1 MGKSRLNRAMGK
13 SRVKTARLWRIQ
25 KITVLTVLV
34 IILGSLGFTA
44 TTQASDDRFE
54 LIKTVYH
61 VYVGGENIG
70 LVNEK
75 SFVEDIKKDIQVK
88 AEDRFKNV
96 ELVINETV
104 EYVPERIFNP
114 EINHPSVKQKLEDR
128 LTIGIQGVKLSF
140 GGKTLGYFKN
150 EEAAEEVLRELKLIY
165 TDGQTLD
172 QLEESGSNKKETE
185 EIEEED
191 GKKED
196 KVLSIS
202 FDEKVDIE
210 PSKVQAEDLTEL
222 KDALSKFKKG
232 TLETQKH
239 EVKKG
244 ETIKSIVKKYDLNQE
259 KLYELNPKLNKD
271 DKLKEGQELV
281 VLAYE
286 PYAQVI
292 VKERLTKEY
301 TIDHKTEVK
310 NDDSMLKGKTKID
323 QKGKDGKKAV
333 QYTITKTNGKV
344 TKEEVLNE
352 EILSKPVKEIKH
364 KGTKVIPSRGTG
376 SFQWPAV
383 GGYVSSYKG
392 QRWGRAHKGI
402 DIARPSERSILAAD
416 NGKVISAGYTTSG
429 YGNKIEIN
437 HNNGFKTVYAHL
449 ASISVSPGQTVKKG
463 QKIGVMGSTGNS
475 TGVHL
480 HFELYKN
487 GALQNP
493 LNYVSQ

>member
-1 MGKSRLNRAMGK
+1 MGKSRIKR
-13 SRVKTARLWRIQ
+13 ARLWRIQ
-25 KITVLTVLV
+25 KIALLTVLV
-34 IILGSLGFTA
+34 FILGSLGFTA
-44 TTQASDDRFE
+44 TTLASDDRFE

-61 VYVGGENIG
+61 VYVDGENIG
-70 LVNEK
+70 LVSEK
-75 SFVEDIKKDIQVK
+75 SFVDDIKKDVQVK

-96 ELVINETV
+96 QLTINETI

-114 EINHPSVKQKLEDR
+114 EVNHSSVKQKLEDR
-128 LTIGIQGVKLSF
+128 LTIGIQGVELSL

-150 EEAAEEVLRELKLIY
+150 EEEAQEVLRELKLEY
-165 TDGQTLD
+165 TDKQTLEEVE
-172 QLEESGSNKKETE
+172 EESDENK
-185 EIEEED
+185 EEED
-191 GKKED
+191 NKKED
-196 KVLSIS
+196 KVLSVS
-202 FDEKVDIE
+202 FDQEVDIE
-210 PSKVQAEDLTEL
+210 PAKVQSDDLTDPE
-222 KDALSKFKKG
+222 DALTKFEMG
-232 TLETQKH
+232 TLEKQKH
-239 EVKKG
+239 EVKKD
-244 ETIKSIVKKYDLNQE
+244 ETIRSIVKKYDLNQE
-259 KLYELNPKLNKD
+259 KLYELNPKINKD
-271 DKLKEGQELV
+271 DKLKEGQELIV
-281 VLAYE
+281 MAYE

-301 TIDHKTEVK
+301 AIDHETEVK
-310 NDDSMLKGKTKID
+310 KDDSILEGKTKIE

-333 QYTITKTNGKV
+333 QYAITKTNGKV
-344 TKEEVLNE
+344 TEEEVLNE
-352 EILSKPVKEIKH
+352 EILSEPVKEIKL

-383 GGYVSSYKG
+383 GGYVSSHKG
-392 QRWGRAHKGI
+392 QRWGRDHKGI

-416 NGKVISAGYTTSG
+416 NGKVISAGYTTGG
-429 YGNKIEIN
+429 YGNKIEIS

-493 LNYVSQ
+493 LNYVSP